1 MSFISM
7 VIFLGSINLQICSVK
22 FAILLLLLNFI
33 IQAFPFL
40 DDLPCGDLEW
50 LSKKYKSSFSLINPK
65 LKTPVIIIAWVEL
78 ESTNILSLCSIWCFD
93 FAIVG
98 LYIHDASKAVSLTM
112 IVPTT
117 SSTLKW
123 LFLMPTIRS

>member
-40 DDLPCGDLEW
+40 DDLPCGDLE
-50 LSKKYKSSFSLINPK
+50 
-65 LKTPVIIIAWVEL
+65 
-78 ESTNILSLCSIWCFD
+78 
-93 FAIVG
+93 
-98 LYIHDASKAVSLTM
+98 
-112 IVPTT
+112 
-117 SSTLKW
+117 
-123 LFLMPTIRS
+123 